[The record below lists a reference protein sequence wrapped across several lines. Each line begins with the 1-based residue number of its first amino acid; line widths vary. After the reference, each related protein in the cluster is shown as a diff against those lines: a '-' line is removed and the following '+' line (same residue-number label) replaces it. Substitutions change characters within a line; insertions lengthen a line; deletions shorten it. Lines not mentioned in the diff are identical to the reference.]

1 MIFRRRSGPKRWRL
15 AWSPNPMA
23 DPFLHKKRKSNE
35 VGRRLKPSER
45 AEFAPVDVV
54 EIRSRFDQ
62 TQQEFADMMGISVDT
77 LRNWER
83 GRRFPQGPARA
94 LLRIADSDPAVVAR
108 VLTRHRQYWKPEEE
122 EARSA
127 HVENLLKRRA
137 AARVRMEKAEKEKA
151 QKQDGQDAAVP
162 LESEATVANGE
173 TADDDLSWIFRD

>member
-1 MIFRRRSGPKRWRL
+1 ME
-15 AWSPNPMA
+15 
-23 DPFLHKKRKSNE
+23 DPFLHEKRKPHE

-62 TQQEFADMMGISVDT
+62 TQQEFAEMMGISVDT

-127 HVENLLKRRA
+127 HVEELIERRA
-137 AARVRMEKAEKEKA
+137 VARARMEKAEKEKA
-151 QKQDGQDAAVP
+151 ERQNGQNDAAP
-162 LESEATVANGE
+162 PESEAPDPNNGTE
-173 TADDDLSWIFRD
+173 DDDLSWMFTE